1 MQCQFGDVG
10 PCQAAWSSYLD
21 CNGSVRESATRL
33 HVHQNTVRYRL
44 DVVATNLAW
53 RSISLLPASGCG
65 CGYPRTLRHRGDS
78 SGR

>member
-1 MQCQFGDVG
+1 M
-10 PCQAAWSSYLD
+10 
-21 CNGSVRESATRL
+21 RESATRL